1 MTDEQSIED
10 IRKQKLEE
18 LQSKTGGE
26 SVDSSAS
33 STPSEPIY
41 IDGSSHLSEVVNSH
55 NLVLT
60 DFYADW
66 CGPCQMIDPI
76 VTEIAAETGVTV
88 AKVDIDDHQQLAAQ
102 YGVQGV
108 PTLILFNNGDATER
122 LVGMQQKPQLMQ
134 VINKYKSA

>member
-1 MTDEQSIED
+1 MTDKQSIED

-18 LQSKTGGE
+18 LQSKADGE
-26 SVDSSAS
+26 SADSSAS

-41 IDGSSHLSEVVNSH
+41 IDGPSHLSEVVNSH

-76 VTEIAAETGVTV
+76 VTEIATEEGVAV
-88 AKVDIDDHQQLAAQ
+88 AKVDIDAHQQLAAQ

-108 PTLILFNNGDATER
+108 PTLILFNDGDATER

>member
-1 MTDEQSIED
+1 
-10 IRKQKLEE
+10 
-18 LQSKTGGE
+18 
-26 SVDSSAS
+26 
-33 STPSEPIY
+33 
-41 IDGSSHLSEVVNSH
+41 
-55 NLVLT
+55 
-60 DFYADW
+60 
-66 CGPCQMIDPI
+66 MIDPI